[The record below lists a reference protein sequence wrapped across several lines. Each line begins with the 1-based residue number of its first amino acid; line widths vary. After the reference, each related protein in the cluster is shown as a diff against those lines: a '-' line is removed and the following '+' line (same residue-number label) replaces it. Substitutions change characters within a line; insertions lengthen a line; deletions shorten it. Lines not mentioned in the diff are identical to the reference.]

1 MLGWFFF
8 LVFMTYAASIQVDT
22 AAISAV
28 RSVIHT
34 GIIIYTASGIF
45 CSEYVGNAAGVL
57 D

>member
-45 CSEYVGNAAGVL
+45 CSEYVGNAAGVF